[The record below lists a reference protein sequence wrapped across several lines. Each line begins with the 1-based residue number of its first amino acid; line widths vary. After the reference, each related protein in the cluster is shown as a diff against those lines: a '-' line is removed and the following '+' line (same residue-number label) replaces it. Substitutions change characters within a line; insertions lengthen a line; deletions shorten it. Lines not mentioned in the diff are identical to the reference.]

1 MSGSAGGKVLKL
13 LWPSWDQM
21 RSMHTAFG
29 AGSMVLISICIHGY

>member
-1 MSGSAGGKVLKL
+1 MRGSAGGKVLKL

-29 AGSMVLISICIHGY
+29 AFGEGLNGFNLDI